1 MFIDYGLLSTAYYEA
16 TKPVGY
22 SIGGD
27 LEYYR
32 SRLANVRGKV
42 LEAGVG
48 TGRLFIPLAQ
58 AGFQMEGIE
67 LSEEMLAI
75 CRAHC
80 EAHQVEG
87 KLMQG
92 DLLALN
98 QHDVYEAIIMPT
110 GSVGLLGSDLEPLF
124 RQFYEALQEGGR
136 AIVDFA
142 FPTDWSN
149 VPSTSVVPLTEM
161 SGLTLESK
169 PLQIDWIE
177 QSTTTLLKYEKWEN
191 GRCIETELQSFTLYW
206 HKIATIKKMLREIGF
221 RDVHVS
227 SDYQYGKE
235 PTVHSEIIIMEAM
248 K

>member
-1 MFIDYGLLSTAYYEA
+1 MFVDYGPLSTAYYEA

-27 LEYYR
+27 LEYYQ

-80 EAHQVEG
+80 KTHRVEG
-87 KLMQG
+87 KLIQG
-92 DLLALN
+92 DLLTLN
-98 QHDVYEAIIMPT
+98 QQNVYEAIIMPT
-110 GSVGLLGSDLEPLF
+110 GSVGLLGSDLELLF

-136 AIVDFA
+136 SIVDFA

-149 VPSTSVVPLTEM
+149 VPTTSVVPLTAT

-169 PLQIDWIE
+169 PLSIDWIE
-177 QSTTTLLKYEKWEN
+177 QSTTTLLKYEKWQN

-206 HKIATIKKMLREIGF
+206 HKMDTIKKLLHEIGF
-221 RDVHVS
+221 RKVHLSSNYIYNKAPDVQ
-227 SDYQYGKE
+227 SDIV
-235 PTVHSEIIIMEAM
+235 TIEAT